1 MNMLIIVE
9 VVAAILVLAA
19 AVRFAVRDTRRRSG
33 ASQQPSGPGD
43 GPEEAREVP
52 APEAEQHRGEVADQR
67 DGEEAAALS
76 VSSTSPEPPA
86 DKPVDKH

>member
-9 VVAAILVLAA
+9 IVAAILVLAA

-33 ASQQPSGPGD
+33 ASLQPSSGPGD
-43 GPEEAREVP
+43 TPEVP
-52 APEAEQHRGEVADQR
+52 EREAEQHRSEVADQR

-76 VSSTSPEPPA
+76 VSSTSLEPPA
-86 DKPVDKH
+86 DKP

>member
-9 VVAAILVLAA
+9 IVAAILVLAA

-33 ASQQPSGPGD
+33 ASLQPSS
-43 GPEEAREVP
+43 GPEDTPEVP
-52 APEAEQHRGEVADQR
+52 EHEAEQHRSEVADQR

-76 VSSTSPEPPA
+76 VSSTSLEPPA
-86 DKPVDKH
+86 DNP